1 VILRVLD
8 ITVHRE
14 VEPIVFH
21 RSGFRRL
28 GQ

>member
-1 VILRVLD
+1 VLD

-28 GQ
+28 G